1 MMSDISMISDLE
13 STQSNMHQSN
23 GISPVLGLQY
33 PQMKLLTMD
42 FKLAGSF
49 IRFTYN
55 EADMFMYQD
64 YMIMH
69 SKNIHHQIQKLDR
82 G

>member
-13 STQSNMHQSN
+13 STQSNIHQSN
-23 GISPVLGLQY
+23 AISPVLGLKY

-55 EADMFMYQD
+55 
-64 YMIMH
+64 
-69 SKNIHHQIQKLDR
+69 
-82 G
+82 